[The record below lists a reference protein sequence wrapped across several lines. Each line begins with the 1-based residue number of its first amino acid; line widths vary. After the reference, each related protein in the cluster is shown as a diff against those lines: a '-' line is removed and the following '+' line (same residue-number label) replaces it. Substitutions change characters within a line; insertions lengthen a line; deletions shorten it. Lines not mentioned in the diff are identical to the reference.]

1 MQRKTKDLQQENE
14 MLKEGLGNKEKL
26 EKEIEEARK
35 VKEMYESE
43 MKEKEMI
50 SVRNWVGEM
59 V

>member
-1 MQRKTKDLQQENE
+1 

-50 SVRNWVGEM
+50 SVRN
-59 V
+59 

>member
-1 MQRKTKDLQQENE
+1 MQRKTEDLQQENG
-14 MLKEGLGNKEKL
+14 MLKEGLENKQKL